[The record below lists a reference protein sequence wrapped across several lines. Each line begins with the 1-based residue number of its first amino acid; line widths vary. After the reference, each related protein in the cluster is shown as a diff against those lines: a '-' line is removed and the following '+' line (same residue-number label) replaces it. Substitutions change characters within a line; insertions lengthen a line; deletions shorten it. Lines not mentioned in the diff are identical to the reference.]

1 MIATAIAERIST
13 PIARPRVRGSM
24 ANIVVEAV
32 INMARSLVPPAWIIA
47 LSRLKPLA
55 RNWLI

>member
-1 MIATAIAERIST
+1 MIATAITERTST

-55 RNWLI
+55 RS